1 MPDKNTPQTTKYL
14 LALETSGANTSF
26 ALLQDNTLI
35 SEVTTHLSPKYRDRL
50 AHWIDHWLKE
60 LNISV
65 DQLSGIAVST
75 GPGSFTG
82 LRVGMSVAKGLCVAL
97 NIPLWA
103 VPTLEAMACSMAI
116 SDKLLCPTTLAR
128 NQECYAALYKWSS
141 EGIRELS
148 PPFSADAESLAE
160 RVTEPAWIW
169 GEGAMNLKNDLLFLL
184 SPNQEIIENDA
195 YLPKASAIA
204 RWAVQA
210 INRGLTPADPELEP
224 FYLKQFPG

>member
-1 MPDKNTPQTTKYL
+1 MPKKTTQTSKYL
-14 LALETSGANTSF
+14 LALETSGAHTSF

-60 LNISV
+60 LDISV
-65 DQLSGIAVST
+65 DRLSGIAVST

-82 LRVGMSVAKGLCVAL
+82 LRVGMSVAKGLCAAL
-97 NIPLWA
+97 DIPLWA

-116 SDKLLCPTTLAR
+116 TDKLLCPTTLAR
-128 NQECYAALYKWSS
+128 SQECYAALYKWSS
-141 EGIRELS
+141 DGVQELS
-148 PPFSADAESLAE
+148 PPFSADAKILAE
-160 RVTEPAWIW
+160 QITAPTWIW
-169 GEGAMNLKNDLLFLL
+169 GEGALNLKNDLLPLL
-184 SPNQEIIENDA
+184 SPDQDIIENDA

-210 INRGLTPADPELEP
+210 INRGLTQADPELEP